1 MMAWASEKEANQRT
15 EQANELG
22 LRRLITRHREGESD
36 LRTWMQD
43 RLQEIRDHDRD
54 RLVLWLPVGFAFGA
68 GATCSVRADDPA
80 FVWVILTFLA
90 LGLWLSCSLMA
101 QRSSDQRLAKAIY
114 TLGLLGLFAAASL
127 GGGASGL
134 LRAEAA
140 KAPRVSDVK
149 TPYLVTGYVEQIDR
163 TQRGTWRAKIVVE
176 TLSHTR
182 LEARPKSVRVALAQ
196 DEPPKPGQKV
206 RCQAIL
212 RPPPGPVVPG
222 AYDHA
227 RRAWFQGL
235 GGVGYAL
242 RPCAVIEASPPLTQ
256 SIQFR
261 LALWRAQAARSIVEA
276 TDSDGGGFLAAV
288 TTGDRAW
295 LSEADVEALQA
306 SGLSHVISV
315 SGLHVGLL
323 GGLIYLVIWKLAALV
338 PALSLRLDARKIA
351 AVIALCG
358 TGAYCIFTGAEAPA
372 VRAFIMSGIAF
383 GAILLNRKA
392 ISMRGLAIAA
402 ICVLVALPESA
413 IDPGFQ
419 MSFLATAA
427 LVALWEIWE
436 RRRAGAPELGLFQR
450 AAMWLGGAAATS
462 VVAGLATAPISAATF
477 GRVSVWSLPAN
488 LMAAPILDFWVAPF
502 SAIAASLAPFGLD
515 DWAWQAA
522 ASGLSVTLK
531 IAHWIA
537 ALPGANASI
546 AWTSSTAP
554 LILIVAIL
562 WLTLWRSWLRLLAIV
577 AITAGVA
584 IWAFSPKPVAWIGPE
599 GRAILATPHGAAPS
613 LCRTSGGRFDAT
625 RLLDKAGLSQG
636 DVARL
641 LPEGEHRLARGCT
654 LGEGDWEGRYV
665 YAGRGRGILTIGFD
679 GQSHVFGRGDIPTGA
694 LLMRNGWRLY
704 FYPAAPRRGP
714 WAKDAADPEA
724 AVQAS
729 EPLLLDHEE

>member
-1 MMAWASEKEANQRT
+1 MAWAFEKEANQ
-15 EQANELG
+15 EKEPAKPLG
-22 LRRLITRHREGESD
+22 LRRLITRPCEGESD

-43 RLQEIRDHDRD
+43 RLQEIRDQEHD

-80 FVWVILTFLA
+80 LIWVLLTCLA
-90 LGLWLSCSLMA
+90 LGLWFFCAVVAQKVLPIVLSKGLFGLGLMA
-101 QRSSDQRLAKAIY
+101 
-114 TLGLLGLFAAASL
+114 LFAAACL
-127 GGGASGL
+127 GGGAAGL

-149 TPYLVTGYVEQIDR
+149 MPFIVTGYVEQIDR
-163 TQRGTWRAKIVVE
+163 TQRGSWRAKLLVE
-176 TLSHTR
+176 SMSRTR
-182 LEARPKSVRVALAQ
+182 PEATPPYLRIALAE

-206 RCQAIL
+206 ICRAIL

-235 GGVGYAL
+235 GGVGYAST
-242 RPCAVIEASPPLTQ
+242 PCRAVAADAKLSQ
-256 SIQFR
+256 SIRFR

-276 TDSDGGGFLAAV
+276 TKSDGGGFLAAI

-295 LSEADVEALQA
+295 LAEDDVEALQA

-323 GGLIYLVIWKLAALV
+323 GGLIFFVVWKLVALLPIV
-338 PALSLRLDARKIA
+338 ALRLDARKVA
-351 AVIALCG
+351 ALVALCG
-358 TGAYCIFTGAEAPA
+358 TGAYCVFTGAEAPA
-372 VRAFIMSGIAF
+372 VRAFIMSAIAF

-436 RRRAGAPELGLFQR
+436 RRREGAPELSWLQR
-450 AAMWLGGAAATS
+450 AAMWLVGAAATS

-488 LMAAPILDFWVAPF
+488 LMAAPVLDFWVAPF
-502 SAIAASLAPFGLD
+502 SVLAAILAPLDFD
-515 DWAWQAA
+515 DWAWQVAA
-522 ASGLSVTLK
+522 AGLGVTLK
-531 IAHWIA
+531 IAHMIA

-546 AWTSSTAP
+546 AWTSTTAP
-554 LILIVAIL
+554 VILILAIL
-562 WLTLWRSWLRLLAIV
+562 WLTLWRSWLRFLSVVGI
-577 AITAGVA
+577 IAGLA
-584 IWAFSPKPVAWIGPE
+584 IWAFSPKPVAWIAPE
-599 GRAILATPHGAAPS
+599 GRAILATPHGGSAS

-625 RLLDKAGLSQG
+625 RLVDKAGLRQQEA
-636 DVARL
+636 ARI
-641 LPEGEHRLARGCT
+641 LPEGEHRFLRNCR
-654 LGEGDWEGRYV
+654 LGEGDWDARYV
-665 YAGRGRGILTIGFD
+665 YAGRGRGVLSIGLD
-679 GQSHVFGRGDIPTGA
+679 GKAYAFGRGDIPNGA
-694 LLMRNGWRLY
+694 LLMRDGWRLY
-704 FYPAAPRRGP
+704 FYPAPPRRGP
-714 WAKDAADPEA
+714 WARQVAETELAEPSA
-724 AVQAS
+724 
-729 EPLLLDHEE
+729 EPLFLNREE